1 MFFRLTAVANLSTVS
16 LIVNSWGIEKIM
28 MFGVDLGL
36 MGEQL
41 INEGRPGF
49 PMFWKLT
56 RRQENARSAIS
67 KDVMVFDLQTA
78 QLGHGNR
85 VHFGRRDFAVAQ

>member
-1 MFFRLTAVANLSTVS
+1 
-16 LIVNSWGIEKIM
+16 M

-49 PMFWKLT
+49 SMLWKLA

-67 KDVMVFDLQTA
+67 QYVMVLNLETA
-78 QLGHGNR
+78 QFRHGNR
-85 VHFGRRDFAVAQ
+85 IHFGRRDFAIAQ